1 MRSRTPDRVHCIRST
16 RRVVGIELIHPGA
29 VIPSQHIHSL
39 TEGSIMKITTSGTTI
54 KFTFDG
60 LDPIEFDTTKPSA
73 PCQEQA
79 RMAGWTDRLRDM
91 AALSRTLPDG
101 TVRTTFQHSGIRSL
115 EFT

>member
-1 MRSRTPDRVHCIRST
+1 
-16 RRVVGIELIHPGA
+16 
-29 VIPSQHIHSL
+29 
-39 TEGSIMKITTSGTTI
+39 MKITTSGTTI